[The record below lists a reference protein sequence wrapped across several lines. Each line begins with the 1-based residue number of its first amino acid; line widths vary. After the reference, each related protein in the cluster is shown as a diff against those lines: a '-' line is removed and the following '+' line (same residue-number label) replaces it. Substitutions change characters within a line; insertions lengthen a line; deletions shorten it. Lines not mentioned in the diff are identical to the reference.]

1 MGVLEDVLN
10 HLLFGIVEV
19 EVDFLLT
26 NDVGQAIM
34 FLHAKEN

>member
-1 MGVLEDVLN
+1 MGMLEDVLN

-26 NDVGQAIM
+26 NAVGQAIM